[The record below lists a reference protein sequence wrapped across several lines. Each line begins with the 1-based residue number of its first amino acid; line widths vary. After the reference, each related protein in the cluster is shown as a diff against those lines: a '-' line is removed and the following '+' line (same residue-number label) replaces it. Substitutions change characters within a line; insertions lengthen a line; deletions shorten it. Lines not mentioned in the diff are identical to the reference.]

1 MQYPSTASLKPFV
14 LLFLMVLLW
23 VPFLSSCSSENS
35 VKEKASQQ
43 RQERTTPFNEEVD
56 EVHGLQERMQ

>member
-14 LLFLMVLLW
+14 LLFLLVLLLA
-23 VPFLSSCSSENS
+23 PFLSSCSSENDA
-35 VKEKASQQ
+35 KEKASQP

-56 EVHGLQERMQ
+56 EVRALQERM